1 MLKYFRNR
9 KTIGY
14 LVGSFML
21 MLVIVAFIL
30 LYIPDFL
37 GPAAG
42 GGTGGLRDEIAQV
55 EGISISGQ
63 DFYNRY
69 RMQMQVYQAQLGNQF
84 NPALMRQLGLPDNV
98 LNGLIQEVLISVEA
112 KNQGLRVTDEEIRDA
127 IVRHPSFQTNGQF
140 IGREA
145 YLQILASNN
154 PPRSPAQF
162 EDQIRQDLVG
172 RKLQNLVTDGVVAGS
187 AEVEEAYRRRNEK
200 AELAYIFVPKSQF
213 EGEVELSDEDIT
225 AHYEANKD
233 SYQLPT
239 QRKLSYVTIL
249 PQAFQ
254 TSVTV
259 ADREIERY
267 YNQNL
272 FQYETPE
279 QVGASHILFKTAEAD
294 EDEVRGRA
302 EAVLQQV
309 KAGGD
314 FAELARQHSEDTS
327 AEQGGDLGFFGR
339 GEMVPEFEQAAFA
352 LGQGEVSDLVRST
365 YGYHIIKVTSRQ
377 APLTRPLDSVREE
390 IKNLLS
396 LEKAGTL
403 MEEAIGYAVDFFRDQ
418 PSMEAFV
425 ERYQRLSLN
434 ETAFFGRQD
443 SIPQL
448 GGSPE
453 AQRLAFELEV
463 GQVSPPIRIG
473 GGYVFFQVLEENA
486 PRIPPLDE
494 IQEQVRRGLLDERAV
509 AIAENRAT
517 ELAGTLKQGADAA
530 RAAESA
536 GFALENLEDFQRG
549 GTLPQVGSSVAAT
562 DAVFSLPLETF
573 SDPIRTD
580 SGYVLLRVAGR
591 SGFSPEVFAT
601 EKDRFTEQFINEKR
615 QRTWSAYLQG
625 LQRRYP
631 VQRNRE
637 LLQQIV
643 G

>member
-9 KTIGY
+9 KTMGY

-21 MLVIVAFIL
+21 MLVIVAFVL
-30 LYIPDFL
+30 LYIPDFM
-37 GPAAG
+37 GPAG
-42 GGTGGLRDEIAQV
+42 GGAGNLSDEIAQV
-55 EGISISGQ
+55 EDISISGQ

-84 NPALMRQLGLPDNV
+84 NPALMRQLGLPDTV

-112 KNQGLRVTDEEIRDA
+112 ERQGLRVTDEEVGDA
-127 IVRHPSFQTNGQF
+127 IVRHPSFQSNGQF

-162 EDQIRQDLVG
+162 EDQIRQDLIG
-172 RKLQNLVTDGVVAGS
+172 RKLQSLVTDGVVLGS
-187 AEVEEAYRRRNEK
+187 AEVEEVYRRRNEK
-200 AELAYIFVPKSQF
+200 AELEHIFIPKARF
-213 EGEVELSDEDIT
+213 EDQVDLSDEDIA

-233 SYQLPT
+233 SYQLPI

-254 TSVTV
+254 TAVNV

-279 QVGASHILFKTAEAD
+279 QVGASHILFKTAESD
-294 EDEVRGRA
+294 ENEVRERA
-302 EAVLQQV
+302 EEVLQQA
-309 KAGGD
+309 KAGAD
-314 FAELARQHSEDTS
+314 FAELARQYSEDTS
-327 AEQGGDLGFFGR
+327 SEQGGDLGFFGR
-339 GEMVPEFEQAAFA
+339 GEMVPEFEQTAFA
-352 LGQGEVSDLVRST
+352 LGVGEISDLVRST

-377 APLTRPLDSVREE
+377 APLTRPLNLVQEE
-390 IKNLLS
+390 IQNLLR
-396 LEKAGTL
+396 LEKAGAL
-403 MEEAIGYAVDFFRDQ
+403 MEEAIGYAVEFFRDQ

-425 ERYQRLSLN
+425 EQYQRLSLN

-443 SIPQL
+443 PIPQL

-453 AQRLAFELEV
+453 AQRLAFELQM

-473 GGYVFFQVLEENA
+473 NGYVFFHVLEENP
-486 PRIPPLDE
+486 PRIPPLDQIRE
-494 IQEQVRRGLLDERAV
+494 LARRDLLDQRAMT
-509 AIAENRAT
+509 IAHHRAT
-517 ELAGTLKQGADAA
+517 VLAGELKQGADAG

-536 GFALENLEDFQRG
+536 GFELEHLENFLRG
-549 GTLPQVGSSVAAT
+549 GTLPQVGPSVAAT
-562 DAVFSLPLETF
+562 EAAFSLPLETF

-580 SGYVLLRVAGR
+580 HGYLLLRVAGR
-591 SGFSPEVFAT
+591 SGFSAEQFAT
-601 EKDRFTEQFINEKR
+601 EKDRFTEQLINEKR